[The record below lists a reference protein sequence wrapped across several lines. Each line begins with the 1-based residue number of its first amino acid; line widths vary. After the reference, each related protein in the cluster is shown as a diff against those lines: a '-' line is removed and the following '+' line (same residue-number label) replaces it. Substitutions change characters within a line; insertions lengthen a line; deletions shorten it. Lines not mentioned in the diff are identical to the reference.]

1 VNVTAER
8 EEAQRFPY
16 LVAHKTLKR
25 IELHERQRVR
35 VTGHERAKSLK
46 PSKGTATVTL
56 VAAAREDC
64 GKLRTFSAALRRL
77 GDTTAMNNQLRTGAV
92 ILPF

>member
-35 VTGHERAKSLK
+35 VTGHERAKSQ
-46 PSKGTATVTL
+46 SKVGIQRMSDHPKT
-56 VAAAREDC
+56 
-64 GKLRTFSAALRRL
+64 GKQNGGSSTFK
-77 GDTTAMNNQLRTGAV
+77 AMKFN
-92 ILPF
+92 P

>member
-46 PSKGTATVTL
+46 PSKGTARERGQAL
-56 VAAAREDC
+56 VEDVRERGKTAVESLRKGKKNEGEAPAA
-64 GKLRTFSAALRRL
+64 
-77 GDTTAMNNQLRTGAV
+77 
-92 ILPF
+92 